1 MQISRM
7 DVLWKNEFKETGEIT
22 GRGLAIVYRDTSLN
36 CCDLSK
42 KSGQLSLRM
51 NLLRLQAIE
60 MFKCVNEINSEYM
73 NDMFTLSESHYE
85 FRNKNRLLQP
95 KFDTYKY
102 GYRSFRYFG
111 SNIWIM
117 LPYYVKYAKDLHTL
131 KTTLYKWC
139 QSEHAIHML
148 EIIDF

>member
-1 MQISRM
+1 MCGSIASDKFTEAYLQVLEWKMSYGCIQIMQISIKYKSCKFLVWM
-7 DVLWKNEFKETGEIT
+7 FCGKTNLKKLGKLQEGALLLF

-73 NDMFTLSESHYE
+73 NDMFSLSESHYE

-95 KFDTYKY
+95 KFHTYKY
-102 GYRSFRYFG
+102 G
-111 SNIWIM
+111 
-117 LPYYVKYAKDLHTL
+117 
-131 KTTLYKWC
+131 
-139 QSEHAIHML
+139 
-148 EIIDF
+148 